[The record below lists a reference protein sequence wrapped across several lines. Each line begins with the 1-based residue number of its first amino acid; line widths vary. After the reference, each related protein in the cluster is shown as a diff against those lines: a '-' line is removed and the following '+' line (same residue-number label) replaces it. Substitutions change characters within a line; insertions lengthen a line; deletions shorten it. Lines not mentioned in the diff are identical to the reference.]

1 MSAIFLSI
9 SCGAYQIVFCRTQKK
24 YLSNMVSTV
33 ILKRGELM
41 KFLYYLQKWKYS
53 ILLKG
58 INTLQEIRK
67 LRKRWYPFTY
77 FFEEINFGIIM
88 CSSKMMLNV
97 FLPELSCLQFNN
109 QIIWSYLTYNFIVV
123 YFRCKV
129 KNLNVPMS
137 ETLIYFF

>member
-1 MSAIFLSI
+1 
-9 SCGAYQIVFCRTQKK
+9 
-24 YLSNMVSTV
+24 
-33 ILKRGELM
+33 
-41 KFLYYLQKWKYS
+41 
-53 ILLKG
+53 
-58 INTLQEIRK
+58 
-67 LRKRWYPFTY
+67 
-77 FFEEINFGIIM
+77 M